1 MYVLWVLGTIGKALT
16 PIVGQDATVG
26 LVKIPGILADVGV
39 AWLLFVI
46 CRRWGG
52 ELIERS
58 RIGVS
63 PEGLGLLAAGVYLFN
78 PGTVFVSSVW
88 GQIDSVGTLVLLA
101 TIYALARG
109 WIEVAALGAVVAL
122 LVKFQFA
129 FLVPIVA
136 IVGLRRHLFGRSSD
150 PELDGHR
157 DPLRVLTA
165 LAVGIGALTLLMLP
179 FGMVVYAPLA
189 GGDPHGVLGILPAA
203 DPNTEPGRQALR
215 GRQHLPGPHHQC
227 VQPVAESVERAGRH
241 LPARRR
247 RRHGADHRIV
257 RAQLA
262 AGRGA
267 ALRRR
272 GVAGHGAGRAP
283 GRPARDPA
291 CVAAAGRGLL
301 RPADSRPRALPVPGA
316 GARGAAP
323 PLGPRVAL
331 DLRRPE
337 PFRVRQRLLGLQ
349 RGLVVDREGHQP
361 RCLRTAHAPG
371 SVPDGNAPY

>member
-1 MYVLWVLGTIGKALT
+1 MASCSS
-16 PIVGQDATVG
+16 AR
-26 LVKIPGILADVGV
+26 A
-39 AWLLFVI
+39 
-46 CRRWGG
+46 
-52 ELIERS
+52 S
-58 RIGVS
+58 RVS

-78 PGTVFVSSVW
+78 PGTIFVSSVW

-150 PELDGHR
+150 PELDGRR

-165 LAVGIGALTLLMLP
+165 LAVGIGSLTLLMLP

-203 DPNTEPGRQALR
+203 DPNTSLVGKLFEAANTYQGLTINAFNLWRNPWSGLGDTFQRGDDAGMALI
-215 GRQHLPGPHHQC
+215 
-227 VQPVAESVERAGRH
+227 
-241 LPARRR
+241 
-247 RRHGADHRIV
+247 DRIV

-272 GVAGHGAGRAP
+272 GVAGHGGRGAP
-283 GRPARDPA
+283 GQPARDPA
-291 CVAAAGRGLL
+291 RVAAAGRGLL
-301 RPADSRPRALPVPGA
+301 RPADPRPRALPVPGA
-316 GARGAAP
+316 CARGAP
-323 PLGPRVAL
+323 HPLGARVAL

-361 RCLRTAHAPG
+361 RRLRTADAPG
-371 SVPDGNAPY
+371 SVPDGNAPVRTRGSGCSRC